1 MRFDLTDLR
10 LFLHVVEAGS
20 ITAGAGRAHL
30 ALQSASERI
39 RGMERELGVP
49 LLRRTR
55 SGVHPTD
62 AGRTLAQHARAMLR
76 QMEQMR
82 SDLGRYG
89 GGLRGH
95 VRLLCNTSALAEYL
109 PDALARYLA
118 DHPRVSVK
126 VEEKLSREI
135 ADAIRAGTADIGIVA
150 DSVDLDGLAQ
160 RPFREDRLALVVP
173 PGSPLA
179 GRAAVRFEEVVD
191 APFVGLVDGSALQE
205 HVEQHARQ
213 MGRRLNY
220 RVQLRS
226 FDAVCRMIQ
235 TGIGVGVVPAHA
247 AARLVGSLDIALVE
261 LDDAWARR
269 ALVICARDMDALPDY
284 LQDFIARIA
293 APENP

>member
-49 LLRRTR
+49 LLRRSR
-55 SGVHPTD
+55 SGVQPTD
-62 AGRTLAQHARAMLR
+62 AGRTLAQHARSVLR

-95 VRLLCNTSALAEYL
+95 IHLLCNTSALAEHL

-118 DHPRVSVK
+118 DNPRISVR

-135 ADAIRAGTADIGIVA
+135 ADAIRAGTADVGIVA
-150 DSVDLDGLAQ
+150 DSVDLHGLD
-160 RPFREDRLALVVP
+160 RLPFREDRLVLAVP

-179 GRAAVRFEEVVD
+179 GRASVRFEEVVD
-191 APFVGLVDGSALQE
+191 AEFVGLVEGSALQE

-226 FDAVCRMIQ
+226 FDAVCRMVRSGI
-235 TGIGVGVVPAHA
+235 GIGVVPRHA
-247 AARLVGSLDIALVE
+247 AERLAGNLDIALVS
-261 LDDAWARR
+261 LDDAWAQRTL
-269 ALVICARDMDALPDY
+269 AICARDMKALPDY
-284 LQDFIARIA
+284 LQDFVARIA
-293 APENP
+293 APAEG